1 MARFDFPDN
10 IVRVTAGSGSECLL
24 VFSKEKTVLMEA
36 GLSYPHKELIRNISK
51 ALDER
56 GRSGLDLITLSHSH
70 YDHIGGLPYILDVWP
85 QAKVIAAEK
94 TDRVFRSKGACET
107 IRRLSRE
114 AALTFGGDPEEPDTD
129 KLRVDIIAG
138 DGDRIDLGSGQ
149 YIKVL
154 ETKGHTDCSL
164 TYVFEPESIMFSS
177 ESTGVIRNENV
188 ITSAILKSYDEAVS
202 SARKCMAYNPKV
214 LITPHYGVMRK
225 EENISFFIWFLI
237 AATRERNFIVK
248 TYDRTGSYE
257 ETLSEYVE
265 RYWSDEWLNAQPRAA
280 FMENAKYT
288 VRNILI
294 ESGRKIDG

>member
-114 AALTFGGDPEEPDTD
+114 AALTFSGDPEEPDTD

-202 SARKCMAYNPKV
+202 SARKCMAYKPKV

-248 TYDRTGSYE
+248 TFDRTGSYE